1 MGLVAAEPLRYM
13 RGDPSVDYEILKAR
27 ESAERTLGFDIDDE
41 TAEEVLDYAK
51 RKCELNHKPNEY
63 LPLLYENELTDYF
76 MRLAINLRGE
86 MNRVQRM
93 SQVAM

>member
-1 MGLVAAEPLRYM
+1 M
-13 RGDPSVDYEILKAR
+13 RGDPSVEYEILKAR

-93 SQVAM
+93 SRIAL